1 MSTPKRFRF
10 TNQLIKSLPPNTS
23 DARSTDAEYSDTE
36 ISGLKCLVS
45 RREGRKKFLLR
56 YLYHG
61 RKRAIAIGHWPEVD
75 VNLARQ
81 IAIEHKR
88 SLATG
93 TDPKQERE
101 NKRMELTFDEL
112 FNQHYLPWAKSAKRS
127 WGKDVQRYRD
137 HIRPA
142 IGQRL
147 LSDITPASILRL
159 QQTLSTSLSAA
170 TCNRV
175 IVLIKAVFT
184 WAGRQSM
191 TSVHPA
197 RVVQLLRENN
207 ARQRYFTEDEIRRI
221 FLSADND
228 TSPVAARYVKLLL
241 LTGLR
246 RDELR
251 LAKWEHVDPVKRT
264 LWLPETK
271 NGYGRIVHLNSL
283 AMDVIRTLPT
293 QRGNVLPLSRSFTQL
308 LLGIVAQKPPHRH
321 PITGLTINF
330 RDPEYSPEKGG
341 WHPVEIRLIPAGED
355 WQLDYV
361 TDFHYAGHPWPE
373 LEKDVDVS
381 WTQQYTWL
389 SRCGDISHVDAREFW
404 SLWESNFMAY
414 HDMGVFTVRT
424 LWES

>member
-147 LSDITPASILRL
+147 LSD
-159 QQTLSTSLSAA
+159 TLNPG
-170 TCNRV
+170 NRRN
-175 IVLIKAVFT
+175 ISCHFFIH
-184 WAGRQSM
+184 
-191 TSVHPA
+191 VH
-197 RVVQLLRENN
+197 
-207 ARQRYFTEDEIRRI
+207 
-221 FLSADND
+221 
-228 TSPVAARYVKLLL
+228 
-241 LTGLR
+241 
-246 RDELR
+246 
-251 LAKWEHVDPVKRT
+251 
-264 LWLPETK
+264 
-271 NGYGRIVHLNSL
+271 
-283 AMDVIRTLPT
+283 
-293 QRGNVLPLSRSFTQL
+293 
-308 LLGIVAQKPPHRH
+308 
-321 PITGLTINF
+321 
-330 RDPEYSPEKGG
+330 
-341 WHPVEIRLIPAGED
+341 
-355 WQLDYV
+355 
-361 TDFHYAGHPWPE
+361 
-373 LEKDVDVS
+373 
-381 WTQQYTWL
+381 
-389 SRCGDISHVDAREFW
+389 
-404 SLWESNFMAY
+404 
-414 HDMGVFTVRT
+414 
-424 LWES
+424 

>member
-1 MSTPKRFRF
+1 
-10 TNQLIKSLPPNTS
+10 
-23 DARSTDAEYSDTE
+23 
-36 ISGLKCLVS
+36 
-45 RREGRKKFLLR
+45 
-56 YLYHG
+56 
-61 RKRAIAIGHWPEVD
+61 VD
-75 VNLARQ
+75 VTLARK
-81 IAIEHKR
+81 IAMEHKR

-101 NKRMELTFDEL
+101 NKRQEMTFDEL
-112 FNQHYLPWAKSAKRS
+112 FNQHYLVWAKSAKRS
-127 WGKDVQRYRD
+127 WGKDFQRYRD

-142 IGQRL
+142 IGQML

-184 WAGRQSM
+184 WAGRQSI

-293 QRGNVLPLSRSFTQL
+293 QRGN
-308 LLGIVAQKPPHRH
+308 
-321 PITGLTINF
+321 
-330 RDPEYSPEKGG
+330 
-341 WHPVEIRLIPAGED
+341 
-355 WQLDYV
+355 
-361 TDFHYAGHPWPE
+361 PWLFIGKNKE
-373 LEKDVDVS
+373 C
-381 WTQQYTWL
+381 
-389 SRCGDISHVDAREFW
+389 R
-404 SLWESNFMAY
+404 
-414 HDMGVFTVRT
+414 
-424 LWES
+424 

>member
-45 RREGRKKFLLR
+45 KGEGRKKFLLR

-61 RKRAIAIGHWPEVD
+61 RKRAIAIGRWPEVD
-75 VNLARQ
+75 VTLARK
-81 IAIEHKR
+81 IAMEHKR

-101 NKRMELTFDEL
+101 NKRQEMTFDEL

-293 QRGNVLPLSRSFTQL
+293 QRGKHCDDCMTLVGTKLGVDELLATFKNGVPKFPHPLHYEDEVRWCPAPFLSPESPL
-308 LLGIVAQKPPHRH
+308 KDDD
-321 PITGLTINF
+321 
-330 RDPEYSPEKGG
+330 DPEFHAFLVDLFDGPEK
-341 WHPVEIRLIPAGED
+341 H
-355 WQLDYV
+355 
-361 TDFHYAGHPWPE
+361 
-373 LEKDVDVS
+373 KDK
-381 WTQQYTWL
+381 
-389 SRCGDISHVDAREFW
+389 
-404 SLWESNFMAY
+404 SN
-414 HDMGVFTVRT
+414 
-424 LWES
+424 

>member
-1 MSTPKRFRF
+1 M
-10 TNQLIKSLPPNTS
+10 
-23 DARSTDAEYSDTE
+23 
-36 ISGLKCLVS
+36 
-45 RREGRKKFLLR
+45 LR

-197 RVVQLLRENN
+197 RGVQLLRENN

-293 QRGNVLPLSRSFTQL
+293 QRGNPWLFIGKKQGMPLSNPVKAFQRIVRRAGIFDKEVCIHTCRHSVAALIVSYGGTLYDVQAQLGHRSSQSSQRYAHLHPQRLQNTSQL
-308 LLGIVAQKPPHRH
+308 LAERITAQLP
-321 PITGLTINF
+321 
-330 RDPEYSPEKGG
+330 
-341 WHPVEIRLIPAGED
+341 
-355 WQLDYV
+355 
-361 TDFHYAGHPWPE
+361 
-373 LEKDVDVS
+373 
-381 WTQQYTWL
+381 
-389 SRCGDISHVDAREFW
+389 
-404 SLWESNFMAY
+404 SL
-414 HDMGVFTVRT
+414 
-424 LWES
+424 

>member
-1 MSTPKRFRF
+1 MSSPKRFRF

-23 DARSTDAEYSDTE
+23 DSHSTDAEYSDTE

-45 RREGRKKFLLR
+45 KGEGRKKFLLR

-75 VNLARQ
+75 VTLARK
-81 IAIEHKR
+81 ISMEHKR

-101 NKRMELTFDEL
+101 NKRQEMTFDEL
-112 FNQHYLPWAKSAKRS
+112 FNQHYLVWAKSAKRS
-127 WGKDVQRYRD
+127 WGKDFQRYRD
-137 HIRPA
+137 HIRPVL
-142 IGQRL
+142 GLML
-147 LSDITPASILRL
+147 LSDITPARILRL
-159 QQTLSTSLSAA
+159 QQTLSISLSAA

-175 IVLIKAVFT
+175 IVLVKAVFT
-184 WAGRQSM
+184 WAGRRGI
-191 TSVHPA
+191 TSIHPA

-221 FLSADND
+221 FLSADDD
-228 TSPVAARYVKLLL
+228 TSTVAACYVKLLL
-241 LTGLR
+241 LPGLR

-293 QRGNVLPLSRSFTQL
+293 QRGNPWLFIGKKQGMPLNNPVKAFQRIVRRAGIFDKEVCIHTCRHSVAALIVSHGGTLYDVQAQLGHRSSQSSQRYAHLHPQRLQNTSQL
-308 LLGIVAQKPPHRH
+308 LAERITAQLP
-321 PITGLTINF
+321 
-330 RDPEYSPEKGG
+330 
-341 WHPVEIRLIPAGED
+341 
-355 WQLDYV
+355 
-361 TDFHYAGHPWPE
+361 
-373 LEKDVDVS
+373 
-381 WTQQYTWL
+381 
-389 SRCGDISHVDAREFW
+389 
-404 SLWESNFMAY
+404 SL
-414 HDMGVFTVRT
+414 R
-424 LWES
+424 

>member
-1 MSTPKRFRF
+1 MSSPKRFRF

-23 DARSTDAEYSDTE
+23 DSRSTDAEYSDTE

-45 RREGRKKFLLR
+45 KGEGRKKFLLR

-207 ARQRYFTEDEIRRI
+207 ARQRYFTEDEIYFHEIALYKVSTPAFQENPEASKLIRRYNARI
-221 FLSADND
+221 VEVN
-228 TSPVAARYVKLLL
+228 PVFSIV
-241 LTGLR
+241 
-246 RDELR
+246 E
-251 LAKWEHVDPVKRT
+251 
-264 LWLPETK
+264 K
-271 NGYGRIVHLNSL
+271 NGMSEDITSLYGELKALNCVLQFVRSGRVAITTSCFERVNEFL
-283 AMDVIRTLPT
+283 DGREAMYN
-293 QRGNVLPLSRSFTQL
+293 QSKN
-308 LLGIVAQKPPHRH
+308 
-321 PITGLTINF
+321 
-330 RDPEYSPEKGG
+330 
-341 WHPVEIRLIPAGED
+341 
-355 WQLDYV
+355 
-361 TDFHYAGHPWPE
+361 
-373 LEKDVDVS
+373 
-381 WTQQYTWL
+381 QQ
-389 SRCGDISHVDAREFW
+389 E
-404 SLWESNFMAY
+404 
-414 HDMGVFTVRT
+414 
-424 LWES
+424 